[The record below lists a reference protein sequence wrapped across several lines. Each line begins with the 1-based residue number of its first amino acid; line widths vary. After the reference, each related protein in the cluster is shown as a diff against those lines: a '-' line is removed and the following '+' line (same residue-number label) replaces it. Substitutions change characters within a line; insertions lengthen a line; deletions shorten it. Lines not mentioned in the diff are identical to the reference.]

1 MFSRQVAREMKTA
14 YIGAL
19 ATQFVSG
26 TFRRREKAY
35 GG

>member
-1 MFSRQVAREMKTA
+1 MFSRPIAREMKTA
-14 YIGAL
+14 YISSF
-19 ATQFVSG
+19 ATQFASG

>member
-1 MFSRQVAREMKTA
+1 MFSRPVTREMKTA
-14 YIGAL
+14 YIKLFA
-19 ATQFVSG
+19 AQFASG